1 MIENKLLIS
10 FIISLIISGIYYYL
24 YKDDN
29 INEDGEINIGIYVTI
44 FIFTLVPIYL
54 IQISY
59 LSDKKSVGGSADID
73 ISGGQSSYKPP
84 F

>member
-29 INEDGEINIGIYVTI
+29 INEDGEINISIYVTI

-54 IQISY
+54 IQIGY
-59 LSDKKSVGGSADID
+59 LSDKKSGGSIEVDT
-73 ISGGQSSYKPP
+73 SGGQYKAP